1 MPIYPYSRNPLK
13 RGIAATLLQKD
24 GDKCQLCGREKI
36 MLEIDHINGD
46 PYDWRMVNLRLL
58 CKNCNLAERNKRS
71 VHERENFSMGIGF
84 ELSDETT
91 RAIEKNED
99 YEPEFR
105 RFIIEMVLRFGPDPP
120 QEAFAYLTR
129 HALINAASNYA
140 GNNPKTGYPYF
151 GKMANPINGF
161 LEVVAWGRPKIKIVR
176 FRFREYYDKTVE
188 EIVKLQPKEG
198 LRFRQDEE
206 SKHTLDTSR
215 AKNPGSLLFR
225 PLSEGEAEKPPER
238 E

>member
-1 MPIYPYSRNPLK
+1 MIYPYSRNPYK
-13 RGIAATLLQKD
+13 RGIAATLLQAD
-24 GDKCQLCGREKI
+24 GDRCRLCGREKI

-46 PYDWRMVNLRLL
+46 PNDWRMPNLRLL

-71 VHERENFSMGIGF
+71 TQERENFSLGIGW
-84 ELSDETT
+84 EPGETT

-105 RFIIEMVLRFGPDPP
+105 RFIIEMLLRFGPDPP
-120 QEAFAYLTR
+120 QEAFPYLTR

-161 LEVVAWGRPKIKIVR
+161 LQVQVWGRAKVKIVR
-176 FRFREYYDKTVE
+176 FRFPEYYDKTLD
-188 EIVKLQPKEG
+188 EIVRMQPKEG
-198 LRFRQDEE
+198 LRFRQDQA
-206 SKHTLDTSR
+206 SDLK
-215 AKNPGSLLFR
+215 
-225 PLSEGEAEKPPER
+225 EAR
-238 E
+238 SQT